1 MRRTNDPLLVTD
13 QWELA
18 FVSRRRRSP
27 IDLKIDAE
35 LLLSVGR
42 AGIIW
47 ILLLKINLPVLLYGL
62 IIFLLLTYAQSY

>member
-18 FVSRRRRSP
+18 FVSRRRKSP
-27 IDLKIDAE
+27 LDLKIDAE
-35 LLLSVGR
+35 LLVSVGR

-62 IIFLLLTYAQSY
+62 IIFLLLTYARSY

>member
-47 ILLLKINLPVLLYGL
+47 ILLLKMNLPVLLYGL